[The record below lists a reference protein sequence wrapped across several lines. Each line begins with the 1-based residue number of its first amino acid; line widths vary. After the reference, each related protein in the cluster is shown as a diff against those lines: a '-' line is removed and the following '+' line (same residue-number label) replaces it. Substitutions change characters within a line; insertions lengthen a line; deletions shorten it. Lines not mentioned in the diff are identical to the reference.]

1 MLSKILVLLLLL
13 CSSYSKAEEKDTGN
27 ILSPADEW
35 TLYDDASTTQCSYSG
50 QLEDGEVCTGNANQ
64 GGTAIGGGGVISE
77 EYSLIDQ
84 GLSKEEIQQ
93 GFDFEYGASIESH
106 VSNTNVPTC
115 SATNGDCK
123 DYFTIKLFV
132 NKTDGSLIN
141 FYEHTVEM
149 NYSGVKDYKYYETI
163 GTNNYD
169 DVLFKMDIWSV
180 DAGYTSGMYGGIISD
195 PFLSVQYQTV
205 EIITNIITDIV
216 NDVIYE
222 EIQMEEVSFEVVI
235 EDFYQDDLSFEFD
248 LAPIDAPVE
257 FDMPE
262 VQEVQIEIQ
271 AEIEEQ
277 IMEEMPELE
286 EIPEPEPMEE
296 QSEETQDE
304 IIEETPEEAQEEEQE
319 EVSPAEIKQK
329 IANKLMAS
337 QKDKMSTEAQT
348 TQLALMVILADV
360 GFDSY
365 LEKQIIDGA
374 FYKDIGLKDQNV
386 IIDTQ
391 AGILGYMDYGM
402 INEMVDSQW
411 K

>member
-1 MLSKILVLLLLL
+1 MHLKTLVLLLLV
-13 CSSYSKAEEKDTGN
+13 CFSYSKAEEKDTGN

-35 TLYDDASTTQCSYSG
+35 TLYDDASITQCSYSG
-50 QLEDGEVCTGNANQ
+50 TLEDGEVCTGNADQ
-64 GGTAIGGGGVISE
+64 RGKVEGGGGIISE
-77 EYSLIDQ
+77 EYSLLDQ
-84 GLSKEEIQQ
+84 GLSKQEIQQ
-93 GFDFEYGASIESH
+93 GFDFEYGATIESH
-106 VSNTNVPTC
+106 ISNETVPSCENT
-115 SATNGDCK
+115 TYDCK
-123 DYFTIKLFV
+123 DYFTIKLYV
-132 NKTDGSLIN
+132 NKSDGSLIN
-141 FYEHTVEM
+141 LHEHTVEM
-149 NYSGVKDYKYYETI
+149 DYSGQKDYKYYETI

-195 PFLSVQYQTV
+195 PFLSVQYKTV
-205 EIITNIITDIV
+205 EIVTDIITDIV
-216 NDVIYE
+216 NDIIYE
-222 EIQMEEVSFEVVI
+222 EIKMDEVSFEVVI
-235 EDFYQDDLSFEFD
+235 EDFYQEDLSFEFD
-248 LAPIDAPVE
+248 LAPVEAPME

-262 VQEVQIEIQ
+262 VQEVEMEIQ

-277 IMEEMPELE
+277 MIEEMPE
-286 EIPEPEPMEE
+286 IEPEVV
-296 QSEETQDE
+296 
-304 IIEETPEEAQEEEQE
+304 EETPEEEVKEEAPTEM
-319 EVSPAEIKQK
+319 EIKQK

-365 LEKQIIDGA
+365 LEMQLADGE
-374 FYKDIGLKDQNV
+374 FYKDVGLRDQNV
-386 IIDTQ
+386 IIDYQ